1 MFKGSNDTK
10 APFSL
15 FQVHPDFNAFDA
27 VNCFLQFIPLEDEI
41 LDFFRPV
48 ASQILQQL
56 RGRPFL
62 PTQPNAQ
69 GKSKTRFLKFVYQFS
84 SNLESEGRLFCYN

>member
-1 MFKGSNDTK
+1 MDWTSHVYDFESYW
-10 APFSL
+10 FCCWL

-56 RGRPFL
+56 RARPFL

-69 GKSKTRFLKFVYQFS
+69 GKSKSRCPCIILGIQF
-84 SNLESEGRLFCYN
+84 R